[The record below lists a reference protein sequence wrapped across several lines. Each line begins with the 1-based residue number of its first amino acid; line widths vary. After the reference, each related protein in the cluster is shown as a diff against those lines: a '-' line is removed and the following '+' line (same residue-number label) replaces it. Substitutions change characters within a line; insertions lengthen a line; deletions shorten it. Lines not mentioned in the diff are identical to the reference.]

1 MVDKEQWEK
10 LSDEDKSYVI
20 GKFCE
25 ELGLG
30 KDFDYAK
37 AREYHERVQEGYRQA
52 RLTNNTMAYEN
63 PVLVLKLIDPIMADM
78 VLSWMYN
85 KVELPNGKKTEVP
98 FLGYNLMEFVFDK
111 SSLMNYNSEEK
122 EVLRDAIC
130 ILKNKGGI

>member
-1 MVDKEQWEK
+1 MIDQALEWWEK

-52 RLTNNTMAYEN
+52 RLTNNTMAYE
-63 PVLVLKLIDPIMADM
+63 
-78 VLSWMYN
+78 
-85 KVELPNGKKTEVP
+85 
-98 FLGYNLMEFVFDK
+98 
-111 SSLMNYNSEEK
+111 
-122 EVLRDAIC
+122 
-130 ILKNKGGI
+130 